1 MKKKLSP
8 YIILILGFVT
18 TILVGTGFLLLPFST
33 KAGINLSFIDALF
46 TSTSAVCVTGLVS
59 VPSVAEVYTVFGK
72 IIIALLI
79 EVGGLGFITIA
90 IFIFTILGLKIGMA
104 DRYMIKES
112 LNQNSLK
119 GMVRLVRITIF
130 IALVV
135 QLVGAIVNFIVFI
148 QDYPFWEA
156 IGLSMFHAISSFN
169 NAGFDLLGSNSLIAY
184 RDNVLLNINTMALV
198 ILGGIGFIVI
208 YDVLRHKTWRNLSIH
223 SKIVLKTSFSLIIFG
238 MLMLKLLEGS
248 NITWLEA
255 LFNSVSARTA
265 GFSTVDFNTFT
276 NASLLIMMILMYIG
290 ASPASAGGGIKTTT
304 FYTIFK
310 YIFSFARNKQPITY
324 NRHIADRSISKAFI
338 LVVFSLAYI
347 VIAVFAINAIES
359 SRGLAINEQHY
370 FFTQVTF
377 EVFSAF
383 GTVGNSMGITVELS
397 GLSKALLCLT
407 MFFGRL
413 GPITIITAFSR
424 NMNIDNIHGIKY
436 IDEKII
442 IG

>member
-1 MKKKLSP
+1 MKKKFSP
-8 YIILILGFVT
+8 YIIIILGFVA
-18 TILVGTGFLLLPFST
+18 TILIGTGLLLLPFST
-33 KAGINLSFIDALF
+33 KAGVNLSFIDALF

-59 VPSVAEVYTVFGK
+59 VPSVAEVYTTFGK
-72 IIIALLI
+72 IVIALLI

-90 IFIFTILGLKIGMA
+90 IFIFTLLGLKIGMA
-104 DRYMIKES
+104 DRYLIKES

-135 QLVGAIVNFIVFI
+135 QFAGAIVNFIVFI

-156 IGLSMFHAISSFN
+156 VGFSLFHAISSFN
-169 NAGFDLLGSNSLIAY
+169 NAGFDLLGSNSLIDY
-184 RDNVLLNINTMALV
+184 SNNVLLNINTMALV

-208 YDVLRHKTWRNLSIH
+208 YDVLRHKTWHHLSIH
-223 SKIVLKTSFSLIIFG
+223 SKIVIKTSLSLIIFG
-238 MLMLKLLEGS
+238 MLLLKLLDGAH
-248 NITWLEA
+248 ITWLQA
-255 LFNSVSARTA
+255 LFSSVCARTA
-265 GFSTVDFNTFT
+265 GFATVDFNTFT
-276 NASLLIMMILMYIG
+276 NASLLIVMVLMYIG

-324 NRHIADRSISKAFI
+324 NRRIADRSISKAFI

-347 VIAVFAINAIES
+347 AMAIFAINAIES
-359 SRGLAINEQHY
+359 NRLLMNEQHY
-370 FFTQVTF
+370 FFTQVVF

-383 GTVGNSMGITVELS
+383 GTVGNSMGITPGLS

-413 GPITIITAFSR
+413 GPITIMTAFSH
-424 NMNIDNIHGIKY
+424 NLNVENIHGIKY
-436 IDEKII
+436 IDERII